1 MAASDLTEDRMNTEI
16 KIQEQ
21 MDLAGDMFQTIGL
34 AAAAGIGV
42 AVLSGLVVLVLALT
56 AG

>member
-1 MAASDLTEDRMNTEI
+1 MNTEI

-34 AAAAGIGV
+34 AAVVGIGV

>member
-1 MAASDLTEDRMNTEI
+1 MNTEI

>member
-1 MAASDLTEDRMNTEI
+1 MTATDFQEGSMNTEI

-34 AAAAGIGV
+34 AAAVGIGA
-42 AVLSGLVVLVLALT
+42 AVLSGLVVLVIALT

>member
-1 MAASDLTEDRMNTEI
+1 MNTEI

-34 AAAAGIGV
+34 AAIVGIAAAVISGV
-42 AVLSGLVVLVLALT
+42 VVLVLALT
-56 AG
+56 GS